1 MQTKILSIYA
11 LIVSVTLAGVLFSCS
26 SFSIPS
32 FEKFI
37 DNSSKLMTMYCSEG
51 MEDTR
56 AAILHKIRET
66 HPEYPEHGFC
76 GITSPDLIG

>member
-1 MQTKILSIYA
+1 MQNKLLSIYA
-11 LIVSVTLAGVLFSCS
+11 AVISILLAGVLFSCS
-26 SFSIPS
+26 SFSIPT

-37 DNSSKLMTMYCSEG
+37 DNSSKLMTLYCSEG
-51 MEDTR
+51 MAETR
-56 AAILHKIRET
+56 ASILLKIREK